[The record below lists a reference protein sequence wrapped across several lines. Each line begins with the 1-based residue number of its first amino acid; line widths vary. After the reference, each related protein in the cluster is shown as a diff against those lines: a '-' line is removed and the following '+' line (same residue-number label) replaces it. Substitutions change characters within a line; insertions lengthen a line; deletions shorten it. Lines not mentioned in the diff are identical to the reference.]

1 MTKPIGMRRVALLF
15 AAGCAIGCHSGD
27 VTEGSAT
34 RDANADPDAGQ
45 GVELQACPVMVNDK
59 DCDREKLPIVF
70 IHGNSSAGDGFSY
83 PAQLFAS
90 NGYCALRIRAI
101 DYDAISRGDDA
112 ATYAAVEAQLDQVI
126 AQLLDRTGA
135 KQVDLFAHAQGAA
148 YGARYVAA
156 HHEMFGHYIHIAGGV
171 LSSNPGGVKT
181 LCLSS
186 TGDRPVA
193 CETTKNVTFDN
204 EQMDHFAVGSSREA
218 FREAYAFLND
228 AAQPVY
234 DTVQCG
240 EPVVIEGRA
249 LAFGDNERMSGGVV
263 EVYALGADPRLRGEP
278 LTRLEIRD
286 DGSVGPWTVQ
296 RGVAYE
302 FKLIAKA
309 GDGRPTRYVYFPP
322 FQRSDRLL
330 RFTFE
335 SRNAAA
341 LATSRM
347 ANLSDATAA
356 LWIRRTQGA
365 FLAGRDELMVD
376 GYPAVNAEDAMLR
389 ATVTGLYVLDQDG
402 DMQSSGGSVIR
413 ETFVG
418 GTDVYLPT
426 SQPAFIDVS
435 LNGGHLKVPNWPS
448 QTGGLSIV
456 WVN

>member
-1 MTKPIGMRRVALLF
+1 MPKPIGVLRVAMLF
-15 AAGCAIGCHSGD
+15 AAGSGCAIGCESGD
-27 VTEGSAT
+27 LIDSSPV
-34 RDANADPDAGQ
+34 RDADAGDQ
-45 GVELQACPVMVNDK
+45 IDLRTCPVMVNDK
-59 DCDREKLPIVF
+59 ECDRDKRPIVF
-70 IHGNSSAGDGFSY
+70 IHGNSSAGDSFSH

-101 DYDAISRGDDA
+101 DYDAISRGNDT

-135 KQVDLFAHAQGAA
+135 TQVDLFAHAQGAA

-156 HHEMFGHYIHIAGGV
+156 HRDLFGHYVHIAGGV

-186 TGDRPVA
+186 TGDRPVT
-193 CETTKNVTFDN
+193 CETTKNMTFED

-228 AAQPVY
+228 GALPAY

-240 EPVVIEGRA
+240 EPLVIEGRA
-249 LAFGDNERMSGGVV
+249 LAFGDNERMAGGVV
-263 EVYALGADPRLRGEP
+263 EVYALGTDPRVRGEP
-278 LTRLEIRD
+278 LTTLEIRD

-302 FKLIAKA
+302 FKLLAKT

-322 FQRSDRLL
+322 FRRSDRLL

-335 SRNAAA
+335 SRNEAA

-356 LWIRRTQGA
+356 LWIRRNQGA

-376 GYPAVNAEDAMLR
+376 GYPAVNAEDAKLH

-418 GTDVYLPT
+418 GTDVYLQT
-426 SQPAFIDVS
+426 SRPAFIDVS
-435 LNGGHLKVPNWPS
+435 LNGDHLKVPNWPS

-456 WVN
+456 RVD